1 MPQEN
6 HNIVSWADAWRIY
19 SRPTVLGMVFFGF
32 SAGLPYL
39 LVFSTLTAWLTE
51 EGVSRSAIGLFAWV
65 GMTYSVKVIW
75 APIVDRVSIP
85 FVGRVLGQRRSWIS
99 MCSFSWAC
107 SRCFCPRGALN
118 SKDAIC

>member
-51 EGVSRSAIGLFAWV
+51 EGVSRSAIGLFCLGGYDLFGQSDLGA
-65 GMTYSVKVIW
+65 YSGSRSNSSFGW
-75 APIVDRVSIP
+75 LTRTETELDFFWSDSGGRRVDRYFHS
-85 FVGRVLGQRRSWIS
+85 G
-99 MCSFSWAC
+99 
-107 SRCFCPRGALN
+107 
-118 SKDAIC
+118 SK